1 MRFVTPKLVV
11 RGHLH
16 GRYTDWVRVSGDR
29 WARVDGHGGDD
40 ATKRDV
46 PGYKA
51 TDAWLV
57 LDLADVLAN
66 LDDLDN
72 LKDAA
77 VS

>member
-1 MRFVTPKLVV
+1 VTGGP
-11 RGHLH
+11 
-16 GRYTDWVRVSGDR
+16 
-29 WARVDGHGGDD
+29 RVDGHGGDD

-66 LDDLDN
+66 LDDLNN